1 MRIHMCVR
9 VYVHVCVCVCTCTHI
24 RIHNE
29 TEISFSKKKINV
41 SETFVSVRRPLY
53 HPDSRN
59 AHQRLYLRPRDVL
72 PCVLRAAP
80 ALDI

>member
-1 MRIHMCVR
+1 MCVR
-9 VYVHVCVCVCTCTHI
+9 VYMCMCAYVYVRV
-24 RIHNE
+24 RILE
-29 TEISFSKKKINV
+29 FIMKLKYLFKKKINV

-59 AHQRLYLRPRDVL
+59 ALQRLYLKPRDVF

>member
-1 MRIHMCVR
+1 MCVR
-9 VYVHVCVCVCTCTHI
+9 VYMCMYAYVCTHI
-24 RIHNE
+24 EIHNE

-59 AHQRLYLRPRDVL
+59 ALQRLYLKPRDVF

>member
-1 MRIHMCVR
+1 M
-9 VYVHVCVCVCTCTHI
+9 YTCVCVYICACMRMCVYVYAYI
-24 RIHNE
+24 EIHNE
-29 TEISFSKKKINV
+29 TEISFLKKKINV

-59 AHQRLYLRPRDVL
+59 ALQRLYLKPRDVF
-72 PCVLRAAP
+72 PCVLRATP